1 MTDEI
6 VGSRPSLFR
15 QNLIKGISYGI
26 LILAALAMFIP
37 FLWTISTS
45 FKEASGVIGCNKIIP
60 PHPTLAAYRTV
71 LFDVPFLRWFLNSL
85 IVASFVTVFNLL
97 FDSMAGYALAR
108 IKFPGRNIIFLL
120 LLGTMMIPGQV
131 TMVPIFKILQSFGM
145 LDTYYGLIV
154 PFVVSIFGIFLM
166 KQFFESVP
174 KELEEA
180 AMIDG
185 CSRFGIYWRIIL
197 PLAGPA
203 LAALAIFTFLGS
215 WNSFMMPLII
225 VSVPEMQTL
234 PLGVAMFRQQY
245 ATNWTVLMAASV
257 LITLPIAVLYVFF
270 QRWFVEGISF
280 SGLKG

>member
-6 VGSRPSLFR
+6 IGSRPSLFR

-45 FKEASGVIGCNKIIP
+45 FKEAGGVIGCNKIIP

-71 LFDVPFLRWFLNSL
+71 LFDVPFPRWFLNSF

-185 CSRFGIYWRIIL
+185 CSRFKIYWKIIL